1 MVDRQGPDGE
11 QRVEKLAAAM
21 REARQ
26 VAPGLAV
33 LEVHVDLLD
42 VQACAQHVDGH
53 PQLAS
58 EAGREWKGGRARTS
72 AQETLTREGLSGD
85 EAGAQADQLPRDSLR
100 DSKASSAS
108 ARERGDE
115 DVGSA
120 PSKGREG
127 AIQIGIAEKQRTGR
141 RSPLPSRKR
150 LAFPSAPEADDDRA
164 RFLRALDG
172 RVRRVSVDDDDSG
185 LREITP

>member
-1 MVDRQGPDGE
+1 MRHGDLGVVHGIGGSAGASILLVGTIP
-11 QRVEKLAAAM
+11 AA
-21 REARQ
+21 RN
-26 VAPGLAV
+26 VVVPT
-33 LEVHVDLLD
+33 
-42 VQACAQHVDGH
+42 
-53 PQLAS
+53 

-85 EAGAQADQLPRDSLR
+85 EAGAQSDQLPRDSLR

-141 RSPLPSRKR
+141 GSPFPRRER
-150 LAFPSAPEADDDRA
+150 LAFPSAPEADDYRA
-164 RFLRALDG
+164 RFLGALG
-172 RVRRVSVDDDDSG
+172 SPVRRVPVDDDDRG
-185 LREITP
+185 LREVPP